1 MSAVVE
7 AERLVERMSQPDSV
21 VQGDHFKQHQRA
33 TQAVIMHQMLQR
45 GQD

>member
-33 TQAVIMHQMLQR
+33 TQAEPQTPKMKR
-45 GQD
+45 